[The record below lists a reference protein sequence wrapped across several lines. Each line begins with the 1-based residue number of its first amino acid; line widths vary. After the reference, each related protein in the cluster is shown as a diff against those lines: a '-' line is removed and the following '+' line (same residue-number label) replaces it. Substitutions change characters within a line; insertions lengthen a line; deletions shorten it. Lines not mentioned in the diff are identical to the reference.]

1 MVRCN
6 ENVKGGGTVRPIDR
20 TIVFLLLGL
29 GAGAVYAGLGLGLV
43 LVHRVSG
50 VVHVAHGA
58 VAAYVAYVFVELR
71 TVGDLVLPVGRVH
84 LGDDVPFT
92 VAFGVSLGVAAAI
105 GLVAYLAVFRPLRT
119 APALAGLVASVGL
132 MATLQ
137 ALIVLRF
144 SGGRPVPA
152 ILPADPVQ
160 VFGAEV
166 PRDRLLLAAIV
177 VAVGVVLWAVYR
189 FTRFGLASRA
199 ASDDVTG
206 VALLGLSPDIL
217 AAVNWVVASVLAG
230 AAGILV
236 APVTGL
242 DPVTTTLLVVPALA
256 AALVGRL
263 LSFGATVA
271 AGLAL
276 GMTQSLLLLA
286 QDNWSWIPRSGV
298 REAVPLMVIVV
309 ALAVG
314 AGGRLARGEG
324 AVRRLPLAPR
334 PRRVAVWAVAGAVAG
349 AAAVLAFSG
358 QDRMAVVT
366 SLIGMLVCLSI
377 VVLTGWSGQISLA
390 QMAFAGV
397 AGFSLSRLATEV
409 GVPFPLAPLL
419 AATLAAGAGLL
430 VGLPA
435 LRARGVSL
443 AVVTLAGAVVV
454 EEAVFKRPTL
464 TGGFGG
470 SRVPAPAGLE
480 PSGVAFGLLVLAV
493 LVATAVALAKLRT
506 AGAGR
511 RLLAVRANERAAA
524 AVGVDVAAT
533 RLGAFALSAFLAGV
547 AGALL
552 GYQQGQLSFGSFGVF
567 VSLAYL
573 AVAYLGGVAG
583 IAGAVVGG
591 LLVPSGVAFTV
602 LDLGRYQ
609 LLVSG
614 LGLMVVTVLAPG
626 GLTGPGG
633 RSDKHSPGRPSER
646 VAQ

>member
-1 MVRCN
+1 
-6 ENVKGGGTVRPIDR
+6 
-20 TIVFLLLGL
+20 VFLLLGL

-84 LGDDVPFT
+84 LGDDVPFV

-105 GLVAYLAVFRPLRT
+105 GLVAYLAVFRPLRS

-137 ALIVLRF
+137 ALVVLRF
-144 SGGRPVPA
+144 RGGRPVPA
-152 ILPADPVQ
+152 ILPAGPVQ

-177 VAVGVVLWAVYR
+177 VAAGVVLWAVYR

-206 VALLGLSPDIL
+206 VALLGLPPDVL
-217 AAVNWVVASVLAG
+217 AAANWVVASVLAG

-256 AALVGRL
+256 AALAGRL

-276 GMTQSLLLLA
+276 GMAQSLLLLA

-298 REAVPLMVIVV
+298 REAVPLIVIVV

-314 AGGRLARGEG
+314 AGGRLARGDG
-324 AVRRLPLAPR
+324 AGRGRRLPLAPR
-334 PRRVAVWAVAGAVAG
+334 PRRVALWAGAGTVAG
-349 AAAVLAFSG
+349 AAAVLGFTG

-397 AGFSLSRLATEV
+397 AGFSLSRLAVEV

-454 EEAVFKRPTL
+454 EEAIFKRPTL

-470 SRVPAPAGLE
+470 SRVPAPAGLD
-480 PSGVAFGLLVLAV
+480 PAGAAFGLLVLAV
-493 LVATAVALAKLRT
+493 VVVTAVGLARLRT

-591 LLVPSGVAFTV
+591 LLVPSGLAFTL

-609 LLVSG
+609 LLASG

-626 GLTGPGG
+626 GVTGW
-633 RSDKHSPGRPSER
+633 RLSEHAGRPR
-646 VAQ
+646 DQGIQR

>member
-1 MVRCN
+1 M
-6 ENVKGGGTVRPIDR
+6 
-20 TIVFLLLGL
+20 FLLLGL

-84 LGDDVPFT
+84 LGDDVPL
-92 VAFGVSLGVAAAI
+92 VPAFGLSLVVAATI
-105 GLVAYLAVFRPLRT
+105 GLIAYLAVFRPLRE

-152 ILPADPVQ
+152 ILPADPVH

-177 VAVGVVLWAVYR
+177 VGAGVVLWAVYR

-206 VALLGLSPDIL
+206 VALLGRSPDVL
-217 AAVNWVVASVLAG
+217 AAANWVTASVLAG

-271 AGLAL
+271 AGLTL
-276 GMTQSLLLLA
+276 GMAQSLLLLA

-298 REAVPLMVIVV
+298 REAVPLLVIVV
-309 ALAVG
+309 ALAAG
-314 AGGRLARGEG
+314 AGGRLARGAG
-324 AVRRLPLAPR
+324 AGAGRRLPLAPR
-334 PRRVAVWAVAGAVAG
+334 PRRVAVWAGAGTVVG
-349 AAAVLAFSG
+349 AAAVLGFTG

-419 AATLAAGAGLL
+419 AAVLAAGAGLF

-480 PSGVAFGLLVLAV
+480 PSSAAFGLLVLAV
-493 LVATAVALAKLRT
+493 LVITAVGLAKLRT

-591 LLVPSGVAFTV
+591 LLVPSGVAFTF

-626 GLTGPGG
+626 GITGW
-633 RSDKHSPGRPSER
+633 RRR
-646 VAQ
+646 